1 MKLLAL
7 SLATTALLAM
17 HGPVAAQAAPAADTA
32 AIVKAIEAKDCSS
45 AARALNSALEKPS
58 PAVLLLAGAM
68 FEQGLC
74 LKPSAERAARFYLRA
89 QEQPGVPA
97 RLAALYASPA
107 AGPDKGL
114 ALWWGQRAEL
124 PLPRDCE
131 VAPEARQDVDR
142 FGAAIGTWSAARL
155 DGCVHVVGVLA
166 SVGAE
171 FVTARAGDGLSAL
184 FVPASGQWTVA
195 TDQLTQEAMDAGVG
209 AGAIRGSAPGFQRS
223 ESWSQPDTTK
233 ARARE
238 ELKALAPRVE
248 RLAADALKRY
258 PRPDGLDPA
267 WRLNFIITSQ
277 RS

>member
-7 SLATTALLAM
+7 PLAASVLLAVC
-17 HGPVAAQAAPAADTA
+17 GTVTAQTVPAADTTP
-32 AIVKAIEAKDCSS
+32 IVKAIEAKDCAS

-58 PAVLLLAGAM
+58 PAVLVLAGSM

-131 VAPEARQDVDR
+131 VAPEARQDVER
-142 FGAAIGTWSAARL
+142 FSTALGGWSAARL
-155 DGCVHVVGVLA
+155 DGCVYVVGVLA

-171 FVTARAGDGLSAL
+171 FVTTRTGEGLPAL
-184 FVPASGQWTVA
+184 FLPASGQLTLA

-209 AGAIRGSAPGFQRS
+209 AGAIRGSAPGFQRA
-223 ESWSQPDTTK
+223 ESWSQPDTGK

-238 ELKALAPRVE
+238 ELKALAPRVD